1 MEQTLERDR
10 KNLELQI
17 NVYRMGMID
26 KISHCISQ
34 NLLCDSAF
42 KVRDYIKECKEVLFE
57 AEMPDNEAAFICFV
71 ASKKGRQ
78 EYKMRKEQGILYSDG
93 HGGSALHPHY
103 VIYEDALNFMKWF
116 NEKKKLEESVK

>member
-1 MEQTLERDR
+1 MAQTLERNR
-10 KNLELQI
+10 ESLELQI

-34 NLLCDSAF
+34 NLFCDPDF
-42 KVRDYIKECKEVLFE
+42 KVKSYIEECKEVLFE
-57 AEMPDNEAAFICFV
+57 AELPDNEAVFICFV

-78 EYKMRKEQGILYSDG
+78 EYKMRKEHGILFADG
-93 HGGSALHPHY
+93 HGGSALHPHF

-116 NEKKKLEESVK
+116 NEKQKLE